1 MSPNLMQGNRI
12 KDNEDSDQAPSDP
25 LMENFM
31 DVQIKSNDTS
41 PSPKPSAM
49 RYKDKKESED
59 GSHLDLLIQ
68 ESSVLQDT
76 GTGRAPSCQ
85 NINTFTSWQ
94 KPLSIENFI
103 LGW

>member
-59 GSHLDLLIQ
+59 GSPLDLLTQ

-76 GTGRAPSCQ
+76 GTGRAPSCR
-85 NINTFTSWQ
+85 NIDTFTSWQ
-94 KPLSIENFI
+94 NPLSIENPIF
-103 LGW
+103 G

>member
-1 MSPNLMQGNRI
+1 MQGNRI

-76 GTGRAPSCQ
+76 GT
-85 NINTFTSWQ
+85 SWQ
-94 KPLSIENFI
+94 NPLSIENYI
-103 LGW
+103 LG